1 MKKKLTRRFT
11 FFQLMAFAAFASMN
25 YYNIY
30 LKSIGFDSVKL
41 GLLASISSIIG
52 MTTLP
57 VWGVISDKTRST
69 KLTWIISM
77 IVFGVCYLIIP
88 FFGKLQTL
96 IPLYIV
102 IIVYSIV
109 KQPTHSLQD
118 AWSISVLSTESIRYP
133 EVRKWGSF
141 GFAVMSLI
149 ISYIMIG
156 ALGLSIDYV
165 FYSAFIFSVILC
177 VSLYMF
183 KEPAVNTGIAEKKT
197 VRINPLLLFKDYHFS
212 TAFIMVIAL
221 SVYSSLTSTF
231 YGFILEHAG
240 LDPNS
245 YGTYSGIGAFVQII
259 CMYIVTRFC
268 KGVPQSYILIAGGLF
283 GVAENIMYSIADGKA
298 MMIVACTLWGFD
310 MAINVSVLPGYI
322 HDLVPEEYSA
332 TAQTLSGTAAMLF
345 SIIGSSV
352 GGYLIKEIGISRYNL
367 YTAIFQGTL
376 TVLFLITILIG
387 KKIGK
392 RNTI

>member
-118 AWSISVLSTESIRYP
+118 AWSISVLSTEGIRYP

-183 KEPAVNTGIAEKKT
+183 KEPAVNTSIAEKKT
-197 VRINPLLLFKDYHFS
+197 VRINPLLLFKEYHFS
-212 TAFIMVIAL
+212 TAFN
-221 SVYSSLTSTF
+221 Y
-231 YGFILEHAG
+231 
-240 LDPNS
+240 
-245 YGTYSGIGAFVQII
+245 
-259 CMYIVTRFC
+259 
-268 KGVPQSYILIAGGLF
+268 
-283 GVAENIMYSIADGKA
+283 
-298 MMIVACTLWGFD
+298 
-310 MAINVSVLPGYI
+310 
-322 HDLVPEEYSA
+322 
-332 TAQTLSGTAAMLF
+332 
-345 SIIGSSV
+345 
-352 GGYLIKEIGISRYNL
+352 
-367 YTAIFQGTL
+367 
-376 TVLFLITILIG
+376 
-387 KKIGK
+387 
-392 RNTI
+392 